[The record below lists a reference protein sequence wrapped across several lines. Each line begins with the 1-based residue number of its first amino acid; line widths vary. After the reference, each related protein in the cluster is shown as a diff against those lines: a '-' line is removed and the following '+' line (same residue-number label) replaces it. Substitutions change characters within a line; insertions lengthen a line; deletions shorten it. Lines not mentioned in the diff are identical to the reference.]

1 MSIRA
6 RPARAEPTMM
16 KTVPSGMVEVW
27 RKGFWATFCGM
38 MTWYVGTLAGFW
50 VRVGR
55 PVLRVGSAAEE
66 VRAGRA
72 AVDEEERLGRS
83 ADDDVCS
90 FDDDVESVLSV
101 VFVFCAADVV

>member
-1 MSIRA
+1 
-6 RPARAEPTMM
+6 
-16 KTVPSGMVEVW
+16 
-27 RKGFWATFCGM
+27 
-38 MTWYVGTLAGFW
+38 

-83 ADDDVCS
+83 ADEDVCCVA

-101 VFVFCAADVV
+101 VFVFCVAEVV